1 MREGTKDLFHFVT
14 NLELQEM
21 QGGPNARDQNTR
33 PGIKP
38 YCCSEGFHGPT
49 LQRSWQI
56 EQEPHISNH
65 TFDATRQCWVAI
77 LVLSTEYFS
86 KKHIVNIAGA
96 GCRCEISSE
105 WHLQPQDNLSFYTAQ
120 EFFSYRTRG
129 KVAWSIRTDWA
140 LATLSI
146 ESRKAEESIEGGGK
160 QGHQFS
166 GELGKGPYRKLKI
179 LKLFTVLAQIN
190 WCLRFFV

>member
-1 MREGTKDLFHFVT
+1 MPEIRTQGLKSNHTAALKGFMDQLCRDLDKLNKSLTF
-14 NLELQEM
+14 L
-21 QGGPNARDQNTR
+21 
-33 PGIKP
+33 
-38 YCCSEGFHGPT
+38 
-49 LQRSWQI
+49 
-56 EQEPHISNH
+56 NH

-129 KVAWSIRTDWA
+129 KVA
-140 LATLSI
+140 
-146 ESRKAEESIEGGGK
+146 
-160 QGHQFS
+160 
-166 GELGKGPYRKLKI
+166 
-179 LKLFTVLAQIN
+179 
-190 WCLRFFV
+190 